1 MDARISRD
9 RHAPGRAEVAKIKMT
24 IQGFFEAL
32 RRDDKVAFQRLTA
45 RSFYS
50 FDGGKRFAG
59 GGLLEVVRN
68 MHARG
73 VQLNW
78 NIGTDSDVPGVTI
91 RRNLGT

>member
-1 MDARISRD
+1 
-9 RHAPGRAEVAKIKMT
+9 MT